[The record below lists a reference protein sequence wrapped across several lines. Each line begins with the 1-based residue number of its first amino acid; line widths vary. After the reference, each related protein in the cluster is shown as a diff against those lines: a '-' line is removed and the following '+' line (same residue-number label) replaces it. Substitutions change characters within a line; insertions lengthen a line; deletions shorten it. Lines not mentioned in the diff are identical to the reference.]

1 MLSCE
6 WAVEECTDL
15 GPYCVWGEVHPPTVA
30 IRASIKLDN
39 QPWRQVHN
47 RLYKTIK
54 SIDYRIRQICRLPL
68 FFCSPPVPD
77 GNLPAQSRCRHGIS
91 SFLRISL
98 LIDLAKF
105 SYIWTMI
112 PQLKTL
118 EYNVKGDVSIEG
130 QKVAS
135 KKKIPHIV
143 WKIFQMLPSQMF
155 FLAGHCGQLQLHREG
170 PWCFLL
176 CGNKRVNFETNTL
189 IV

>member
-1 MLSCE
+1 MSEQWKNALTLAHIVCEVRSTHPQSRFEPQLS
-6 WAVEECTDL
+6 WTTNHGGRSTIV
-15 GPYCVWGEVHPPTVA
+15 
-30 IRASIKLDN
+30 
-39 QPWRQVHN
+39 
-47 RLYKTIK
+47 LYKTFK
-54 SIDYRIRQICRLPL
+54 SIDYRIRQKCRLPL

-91 SFLRISL
+91 SSLRISS

-176 CGNKRVNFETNTL
+176 CGNKRVNIETRTL
-189 IV
+189 IL